1 MCAAAAAKKKT
12 LEEVLTEHVA
22 TFANSDRP
30 GEIISTCVER
40 LFTDAVK
47 EVFAPHGAFS
57 AKVRDEIA
65 KALPSNIAQVI
76 ELPRYND
83 LVITAL
89 KARWMDAGVTG
100 DMLRRA
106 EKAIDEVLHDDM
118 IPEYISL
125 NKLLDAFVE
134 AHQEKA
140 TEKGWH
146 LPHITITEGDGV
158 RQRYVH
164 ILFDA
169 EPESSYRAAHGLH
182 ERPRSDFDYANRI
195 SVRIQG
201 HTDRGQEYGEVF
213 AALLEGEPIGRHFG
227 MTSKWKRYIAA
238 LYFGAAKLIIDCR
251 EGDHTYGY

>member
-1 MCAAAAAKKKT
+1 MCAAAAKKKT
-12 LEEVLTEHVA
+12 LEEVLTEHVV
-22 TFANSDRP
+22 TFSNSERP
-30 GEIISTCVER
+30 GEIINNCVER
-40 LFTDAVK
+40 LFTEVVK
-47 EVFAPHGAFS
+47 DVFSPHGSFS
-57 AKVRDEIA
+57 STVRDEIA
-65 KALPSNIAQVI
+65 RALPSNIAQVI

-83 LVITAL
+83 LIISAL
-89 KARWMDAGVTG
+89 KDRWMDAGVTG

-118 IPEYISL
+118 IPEFISL
-125 NKLLDAFVE
+125 NQLLDAFVE
-134 AHQEKA
+134 VNQEKA
-140 TEKGWH
+140 AEKGWH
-146 LPHITITEGDGV
+146 IPHITITEGDGT

-169 EPESSYRAAHGLH
+169 EPEISYRAAHGLH

-195 SVRIQG
+195 SVRITG
-201 HTDRGQEYGEVF
+201 HTDRGSEYGEVY

-251 EGDHTYGY
+251 EGDHTYGH

>member
-1 MCAAAAAKKKT
+1 MCAAVKKTQKT

-22 TFANSDRP
+22 AFANSERP

-47 EVFAPHGAFS
+47 EVFAPHGSFS
-57 AKVRDEIA
+57 TTVRDEIA

-89 KARWMDAGVTG
+89 KDRWMDSGVTG

-118 IPEYISL
+118 IPEFISL
-125 NKLLDAFVE
+125 SQLLDAFVDVN
-134 AHQEKA
+134 QEKA

-146 LPHITITEGDGV
+146 LPHVTIIEGDGV

-164 ILFDA
+164 ILFDP
-169 EPESSYRAAHGLH
+169 EPEPVYRARLGLL
-182 ERPRSDFDYANRI
+182 ERARSDFDYANRL
-195 SVRIQG
+195 SVRITG